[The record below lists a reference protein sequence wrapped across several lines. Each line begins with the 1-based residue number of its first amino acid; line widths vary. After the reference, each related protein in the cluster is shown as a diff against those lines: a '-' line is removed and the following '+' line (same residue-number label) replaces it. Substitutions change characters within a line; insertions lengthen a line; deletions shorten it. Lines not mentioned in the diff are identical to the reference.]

1 MATYAEKPESEYH
14 SGIKDQTKELIQDV
28 KNEVTHEVSRIQ
40 TSKEPVDPSH
50 SDRLVRRHIA
60 GLSIWFFV
68 AIAFFLIA
76 AIAGIMIYTQTHH

>member
-14 SGIKDQTKELIQDV
+14 SGVGDQTKDLIQDV
-28 KNEVTHEVSRIQ
+28 KSEVTHEVSRIH

-50 SDRLVRRHIA
+50 SDRLVRRHVA

-68 AIAFFLIA
+68 AIVLFLIV
-76 AIAGIMIYTQTHH
+76 AIAGIMFYTQTHH